1 MFLFFNEFDFFF
13 FHIATFNIYI
23 CIWKNIE
30 AIQG

>member
-1 MFLFFNEFDFFF
+1 MFLFFNEFDFF

-30 AIQG
+30 AIQS